1 MERKG
6 SRDKSKRP
14 QRSGPGGGTPKRSE
28 QMGKAKQARRKA
40 KPSKVFIYSL
50 ALAALGGAGYL
61 IYDKLRKK
69 KQAASDPVTDSGTD
83 TIMINNYLPA
93 TTTAVAKSG
102 SSTDGFP
109 LKRGSRGSRVTALQ
123 QGLARLIGTA
133 AMNANG
139 GIDGQFGPGTA
150 NALKQA
156 GYGEVVDEAT
166 FSKITGGV
174 TLAQVVFNPSDVAAR
189 LYRAAQSKTLSLV
202 LAILKEIKSV
212 SEYSAVNEYYKKQ
225 TLVSKTIVND
235 LLSYAF
241 VNDEAAKSQL
251 KNEFLRI
258 GLKMDSSGTWS
269 LQGIRLY
276 KDLITLRETIVTD
289 TRNNRIPVRRNTILG
304 DEIKVE
310 NGLTWFRSVDDSVL
324 SVPTQDVKYT

>member
-6 SRDKSKRP
+6 SKDKGKRP
-14 QRSGPGGGTPKRSE
+14 QSGKPGKVTPKKVE
-28 QMGKAKQARRKA
+28 QSKSAKGAQRKI
-40 KPSKVFIYSL
+40 KPSKVFIYTL
-50 ALAALGGAGYL
+50 ALAALSGGGYL
-61 IYDKLRKK
+61 LYDRLRRK
-69 KQAASDPVTDSGTD
+69 KQAASNPATDSGTD

-93 TTTAVAKSG
+93 ATTAIAKSASG
-102 SSTDGFP
+102 SDSFP

-123 QGLARLIGTA
+123 QGLARIIGTV

-139 GIDGQFGPGTA
+139 GIDGQFGAGTA

-156 GYGEVVDEAT
+156 GYGEVVDETT
-166 FSKITGGV
+166 FNKITGGV
-174 TLAQVVFNPSDVAAR
+174 AVAQVIFNPSDVATR

-212 SEYSAVNEYYKKQ
+212 SEYSVVNDYYKKQ
-225 TLVSKTIVND
+225 TIVSKTIVND

-241 VNDEAAKSQL
+241 VKDESAKSQL

-269 LQGIRLY
+269 LQGIQLY
-276 KDLITLRETIVTD
+276 KDLITLRETVVTD

>member
-6 SRDKSKRP
+6 RREKAKRLQP
-14 QRSGPGGGTPKRSE
+14 WKPGQATPKKAE
-28 QMGKAKQARRKA
+28 QSKEKKQPQKKV
-40 KPSKVFIYSL
+40 KPSKVFVYAL
-50 ALAALGGAGYL
+50 ALAALGGSGYL
-61 IYDKLRKK
+61 IYERFRKK
-69 KQAASDPVTDSGTD
+69 KTTASTIDNGSGTD

-93 TTTAVAKSG
+93 TMTSAVAKATG
-102 SSTDGFP
+102 GDGFP

-123 QGLARLIGTA
+123 QGLARIIGTA

-156 GYGEVVDEAT
+156 GYGEVVDETA
-166 FSKITGGV
+166 FNKITGGV
-174 TLAQVVFNPSDVAAR
+174 TVAQVVFNPSEIATR
-189 LYRAAQSKTLSLV
+189 LYRAAQSKTLSLT

-212 SEYSAVNEYYKKQ
+212 SDYSAVNDYYKRQ

-241 VNDEAAKSQL
+241 SNDESAKSQL

-258 GLKMDSSGTWS
+258 GLKVDGSGTWS
-269 LQGIRLY
+269 LQGLKLY

-289 TRNNRIPVRRNTILG
+289 TRNNRIPVRRNTVLG
-304 DEIKVE
+304 DEIKIE

-324 SVPTQDVKYT
+324 SVPTQDVTYT